1 MPTVFKHFYGSSK
14 KTCTYENKYIRA
26 NQSGF
31 MNKNLR
37 KAMMERSR
45 LRNIFLKKETKES
58 KKSYNTQRNYCV
70 NLLRKTSFF
79 VTNLNINKITD
90 NKKFWKIVKPLL
102 SDKLILKDVIDLA
115 KDGKMLGSDN
125 KVDENLATIFYYS

>member
-1 MPTVFKHFYGSSK
+1 MPTIFKHFYGSSK
-14 KTCTYENKYIRA
+14 EACTYENKYIRA

-45 LRNIFLKKETKES
+45 LRNIFLKKKTKES
-58 KKSYNTQRNYCV
+58 KKSYNKQRNYCV
-70 NLLRKTSFF
+70 NLLRKTRFL
-79 VTNLNINKITD
+79 VANLNINKITD

-115 KDGKMLGSDN
+115 KDGKMLDSDN